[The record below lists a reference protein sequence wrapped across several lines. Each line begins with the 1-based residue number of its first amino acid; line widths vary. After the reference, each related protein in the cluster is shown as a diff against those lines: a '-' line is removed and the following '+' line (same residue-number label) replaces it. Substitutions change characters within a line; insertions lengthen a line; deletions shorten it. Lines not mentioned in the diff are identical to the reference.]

1 MLPANPYQSPDR
13 QPNPLVG
20 PGVETQMN
28 NTSPQFRADSLAE
41 ESDYASQPHRID
53 SLTQL
58 GRQAFQQGRL
68 AEALHTFEEAWK
80 LAVSAQLLAEAA
92 RLQGW
97 CGLIYRRF
105 GRSQLALQAYQSAL
119 SFYRRDPDSSWS
131 AFLTSEIGQALRLQG
146 RLSEAFLYCLAGLR
160 LHLQL
165 AEQGRGNALALGM
178 SHAALGLV
186 WLCFREL
193 AHAEKHFHEALT
205 YYQQAAY
212 QPGIA
217 TLFYY
222 QGLTALAKAQ
232 LKRAAG
238 LFQQVNMLARDC
250 KDDEE
255 IALLSEHGLG
265 RLAACK
271 KSWPEAISR
280 LRYVCEGAQ
289 RLQNRYLQANSFL
302 ELARVLQ
309 QSGQYPE
316 ANHYCLQAQALARE
330 EDYRLLLA
338 HSEILLGD
346 LLIIQG
352 QVAQALARYREG
364 CSLSALTEAHTYLQA
379 KQRLIEGLFSVSQ
392 GFGKGSEKSCQRQIT
407 GSSLLEGQADEGL

>member
-1 MLPANPYQSPDR
+1 MLIANPCQPPDH
-13 QPNPLVG
+13 QPPHLVG
-20 PGVETQMN
+20 LRDQTHMS
-28 NTSPQFRADSLAE
+28 NTSPQFRAASLAE
-41 ESDYASQPHRID
+41 ESDYASQSRRID
-53 SLTQL
+53 SLTKL
-58 GRQAFQQGRL
+58 GRQAFQQGQL
-68 AEALHTFEEAWK
+68 AEALRIFEEAWK
-80 LAVSAQLLAEAA
+80 LAVSAQLPAEAA

-105 GRSQLALQAYQSAL
+105 GRSQLALKAYQSAL

-165 AEQGRGNALALGM
+165 AEQGRGNTLAIGM

-186 WLCFREL
+186 WLSFREL
-193 AHAEKHFHEALT
+193 AHAEKHFQAALT

-222 QGLTALAKAQ
+222 QGLIALAKTQ
-232 LKRAAG
+232 LKRAAE

-250 KDDEE
+250 KGDEE
-255 IALLSEHGLG
+255 IALLSEYGLG

-280 LRYVCEGAQ
+280 LRNVCEGAQ
-289 RLQNRYLQANSFL
+289 RLQNRYLQGNSFL
-302 ELARVLQ
+302 EMARVLQ
-309 QSGQYPE
+309 HSGQYAA
-316 ANHYCLQAQALARE
+316 ANHCCLQAQALARQ

-346 LLIIQG
+346 LFITQG
-352 QVAQALARYREG
+352 QVAQAFAHYREG
-364 CSLSALTEAHTYLQA
+364 CSLSALTEAQTHLQA
-379 KQRLIEGLFSVSQ
+379 KQRLIEGLSSVLQ
-392 GFGKGSEKSCQRQIT
+392 GFGKGSEKFCQRQIT